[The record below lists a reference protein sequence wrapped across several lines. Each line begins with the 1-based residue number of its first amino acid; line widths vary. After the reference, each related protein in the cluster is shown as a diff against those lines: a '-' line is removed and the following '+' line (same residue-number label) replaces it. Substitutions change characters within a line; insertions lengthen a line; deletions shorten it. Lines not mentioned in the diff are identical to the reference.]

1 MKSKTCSK
9 STILIVRKKSASDRD
24 LSSLRFNNHINF
36 ISAGSG
42 YEAIRL
48 LRDHLETT
56 LVLISADLPGMNGF
70 DTTFQIR
77 KISYEIPVILLA
89 GQENTE
95 SVHLSKLYGCSRLL
109 QSPIDPAEL
118 DRVVTGYLN
127 QSGDY
132 HDPSCMS
139 LTYNETLIDTKVKK
153 PWNPIVSALFR
164 WAG

>member
-1 MKSKTCSK
+1 MKSKACSK
-9 STILIVRKKSASDRD
+9 STILIVRKKSATQRD
-24 LSSLRFNNHINF
+24 LTSLRFNDHLQF
-36 ISAGSG
+36 ITAESG

-56 LVLISADLPGMNGF
+56 LVLINADLPGMNGF

-89 GQENTE
+89 NQGNTE
-95 SVHLSKLYGCSRLL
+95 SVSLSKLYGCSRLL
-109 QSPIDPAEL
+109 QSPVDPAEL

-132 HDPSCMS
+132 HDPACIS
-139 LTYNETLIDTKVKK
+139 LTNNETLNHTKTKK
-153 PWNPIVSALFR
+153 SLHPIVSALFR
-164 WAG
+164 WAV